1 MDSSE
6 TKPKHAQCLD
16 AERQSIQHGDLT
28 CLDGLNFQP
37 EGTRKLTPLQTIS
50 ASWII
55 CDSWAG
61 VAATVALAIVQGGP
75 VTLVYGLILIFFLV
89 GACTLTL
96 AELASAYPTAGGQYH
111 WTSVLAPRPLSRALS
126 YCCGVSN
133 MLAWIA
139 ICTGIAIIPAQL
151 ILGIVLFY
159 DSEYQSQPWHY
170 FLIYQS
176 INGLVLLYNTT
187 LLKKSLWF
195 HDVSFFVTLTSFV
208 IIMVTCLAR
217 SASHYQPSDTVWATF
232 LNGSGWNS
240 GGVAFLT
247 GLVSPN
253 YMYAGIDGALHLA
266 EECQNATTAV
276 PRALMSTLVIGF
288 ITSFAFM
295 VTMLYCTSDLDAVV
309 ASSTGVPIYEMWYQ
323 ATRSPSA
330 ATVFVCLLVL
340 AAIFALTGAQQTAS
354 RLTWSLARDRALIGS
369 QWIGE
374 LHDSLEVPVW
384 ALVFNYAVMFLIGC
398 IYLGSSS
405 AFNAFIGTGLVLQH
419 ISYAFPAVML
429 LYRCRSAIWLPD
441 VRPFRLPSPVG
452 WAANLTTV
460 CFAVLVLIFYDFP
473 TVMPVTGSNMNY
485 TPAVLGAMTIVAG
498 INWVVYARKSYQ
510 GPRLRRFRE
519 EGGK

>member
-6 TKPKHAQCLD
+6 TKLKH
-16 AERQSIQHGDLT
+16 G
-28 CLDGLNFQP
+28 
-37 EGTRKLTPLQTIS
+37 
-50 ASWII
+50 
-55 CDSWAG
+55 WA
-61 VAATVALAIVQGGP
+61 
-75 VTLVYGLILIFFLV
+75 
-89 GACTLTL
+89 
-96 AELASAYPTAGGQYH
+96 
-111 WTSVLAPRPLSRALS
+111 R
-126 YCCGVSN
+126 
-133 MLAWIA
+133 
-139 ICTGIAIIPAQL
+139 
-151 ILGIVLFY
+151 
-159 DSEYQSQPWHY
+159 
-170 FLIYQS
+170 
-176 INGLVLLYNTT
+176 
-187 LLKKSLWF
+187 
-195 HDVSFFVTLTSFV
+195 
-208 IIMVTCLAR
+208 
-217 SASHYQPSDTVWATF
+217 
-232 LNGSGWNS
+232 NS
-240 GGVAFLT
+240 GLWLDSDLLSGRRLYPDPGRASKRLSNSWRA
-247 GLVSPN
+247 VSLDERFGSQT
-253 YMYAGIDGALHLA
+253 AESSIGIDGALHLA

-309 ASSTGVPIYEMWYQ
+309 ASSTGSAAVAYPSDF

-473 TVMPVTGSNMNY
+473 TVMPVTGSNMSEFDY
-485 TPAVLGAMTIVAG
+485 YLFSC
-498 INWVVYARKSYQ
+498 AR
-510 GPRLRRFRE
+510 
-519 EGGK
+519 